1 MVLGAIDELDWRGR
15 SKSLSWFVRWLAL
28 SLALHLPLTP
38 LLGLLGIVLAL
49 APPPDDAPPPP
60 PLTEI
65 PVELL
70 PQTEEP
76 SPPPAAPEPTPEAE
90 AAAAVPAAKP
100 PKPPKPPKKEPLALD
115 AGVPIDA
122 ASEDAASD
130 AGFDAASDAALDG
143 GLADARS
150 PDAAVEDAG
159 PRALDAGIATSDAG
173 TEPADEG
180 KKAEASPLAVAGGR
194 GVVDPNANV
203 TLLIDSQRLRG
214 HPLGPRV
221 GKLLAGVHQWRDFF
235 GPTGIDPV
243 RDIDRIYIAGPQ
255 LRDSSS
261 VVALIQ
267 HRIPKAK
274 LRAAL
279 DALVARDPEG
289 EWLDGGTPVAKARAD
304 RAARYFVT
312 PSASLLIVTPE
323 STLRSARRIGTQMRL
338 PTSPAPEVVTAHVK
352 TPWRAFIGTPLNVP
366 RTLRWA
372 AAHVTPDPSGG
383 ATVRFVAE
391 DADEATAQ
399 SNARLLERSISDGLQ
414 LLANA
419 TNLFALLFGD
429 KSKKLVEAIEF
440 HAEGERIVGTLTFTE
455 AQVVE
460 IVDRVGRLLGA
471 RVPRAPGADAGRSP
485 RR

>member
-15 SKSLSWFVRWLAL
+15 SKSLSWFVRWIAL

-49 APPPDDAPPPP
+49 GPPPDDAPPPP

-65 PVELL
+65 PVEIL
-70 PQTEEP
+70 PQTEETA
-76 SPPPAAPEPTPEAE
+76 PPPAPPEPMSEPE
-90 AAAAVPAAKP
+90 AAATAPAV
-100 PKPPKPPKKEPLALD
+100 KPPKPPKKEPLAMD

-122 ASEDAASD
+122 ATEDAASD
-130 AGFDAASDAALDG
+130 AGLDAASDAAPDG
-143 GLADARS
+143 GLADAQA
-150 PDAAVEDAG
+150 PDGGLADAG
-159 PRALDAGIATSDAG
+159 PRATDAGIAASDAG
-173 TEPADEG
+173 TEPADGG
-180 KKAEASPLAVAGGR
+180 KKAAASPLAVAGGR

-203 TLLIDSQRLRG
+203 RLLIDSQRLRG

-243 RDIDRIYIAGPQ
+243 RDIDRIFVTGPQ
-255 LRDSSS
+255 LRDSSG

-304 RAARYFVT
+304 RADRYFVT

-323 STLRSARRIGTQMRL
+323 SALRSARRIGPQMRL
-338 PTSPAPEVVTAHVK
+338 PTSPPPEVVTAHVE

-372 AAHVTPDPSGG
+372 NAHVTPDPSGG

-429 KSKKLVEAIEF
+429 KSKKLVETIEF

-471 RVPRAPGADAGRSP
+471 RVPRAPDAGRSP